1 MSLGFYFSVQ
11 YGYSAVEVK
20 KGCTSYNHTSYVI
33 HQESHSQSDKRTFL
47 ALIRSI
53 GSLCIKDRITSWASR
68 ERDDGVLDLA
78 GCSLILK
85 ATVRAAVAAA
95 AVAAE
100 VDLLLL
106 KEVAYEEEDEE
117 EKEDE
122 EEDGNDDALSLVP
135 QGKGGK
141 TKSS

>member
-1 MSLGFYFSVQ
+1 M
-11 YGYSAVEVK
+11 YST
-20 KGCTSYNHTSYVI
+20 GSNNHTIIHHTIIHRTSYNHTIIQSYII

-47 ALIRSI
+47 AFIRSI

-78 GCSLILK
+78 GCSLTLA
-85 ATVRAAVAAA
+85 ATVRAAAAAA

-106 KEVAYEEEDEE
+106 KEVAYEEEE
-117 EKEDE
+117 E
-122 EEDGNDDALSLVP
+122 EEDEDGKEDAVSLVP

>member
-1 MSLGFYFSVQ
+1 VYIIH
-11 YGYSAVEVK
+11 
-20 KGCTSYNHTSYVI
+20 HTII

-47 ALIRSI
+47 ALKRSI
-53 GSLCIKDRITSWASR
+53 GSLRIKDRITSWASR

-78 GCSLILK
+78 GCSLTLTTI
-85 ATVRAAVAAA
+85 AAAAAA

-106 KEVAYEEEDEE
+106 KEVANEEEEEDDEE
-117 EKEDE
+117 DDE
-122 EEDGNDDALSLVP
+122 EEDVKEEEVKEVALSLVP